1 MPQSARVA
9 TCRGDYL
16 ALIVALSLSSG
27 CAQTV
32 PLATTGPD
40 AAGLAGRWTGS
51 WRSGAASSK
60 FTLQLARGSDDRLT
74 ATAVWYGL
82 PTVRREL
89 TGTLANGQ
97 LILGDP
103 KTEGL
108 ALTAQRRGVGG
119 YSLGKALEGCGSGRA
134 LRAARR
140 RPAPRGHRRRVE
152 RRLAQNQAMPANG
165 TKSTRGAKIEPAS
178 DVSPRNAGVAQ
189 WQSN

>member
-9 TCRGDYL
+9 TAARYL

-32 PLATTGPD
+32 PLAASGPD

-60 FTLQLARGSDDRLT
+60 FTLELARGSGDRLT

-119 YSLGKALEGCGSGRA
+119 FSLGKALDLVGSYALLIDGRS
-134 LRAARR
+134 
-140 RPAPRGHRRRVE
+140 
-152 RRLAQNQAMPANG
+152 LAG
-165 TKSTRGAKIEPAS
+165 TVDAS
-178 DVSPRNAGVAQ
+178 KDN
-189 WQSN
+189 